1 MGVIIDRMEVVV
13 LPNSGMWYHIPNNGM
28 VTKSNRNDNVTLEVM
43 EGKETTVAYLP
54 KGCRKVRV
62 EVFPYHVDRIVN
74 SRARKPIIPL
84 DAEILAIG
92 IGPTFLES
100 YKKKYKVK

>member
-1 MGVIIDRMEVVV
+1 MGTIINRLEMVV
-13 LPNSGMWYHIPNNGM
+13 LSNSGLWYYIPNNGM
-28 VTKSNRNDNVTLEVM
+28 VTKSNRNDNVTLEIM
-43 EGKETTVAYLP
+43 NGKQTTVAYLP

-74 SRARKPIIPL
+74 ARARKPIIPL

-92 IGPTFLES
+92 IGPTFLET
-100 YKKKYKVK
+100 YKKKYKV

>member
-1 MGVIIDRMEVVV
+1 MGTIIDRMEMVV
-13 LPNSGMWYHIPNNGM
+13 LPNSSMWYHIPNNGM

-62 EVFPYHVDRIVN
+62 EVFPYHVDRINN
-74 SRARKPIIPL
+74 SRATKPIIPK
-84 DAEILAIG
+84 DAEILAMG
-92 IGPTFLES
+92 VGEGFYEA
-100 YKKKYKVK
+100 YRKKYKLT

>member
-1 MGVIIDRMEVVV
+1 MGTIIDRMEMVV
-13 LPNSGMWYHIPNNGM
+13 LPNSSMWDYIPYIRM
-28 VTKSNRNDNVTLEVM
+28 DTQSNRNDNVTLEIM
-43 EGKETTVAYLP
+43 DGKETTVAYLP

-74 SRARKPIIPL
+74 SRARKPVIPL

-92 IGPTFLES
+92 IGSGFLEQ

>member
-1 MGVIIDRMEVVV
+1 MRSKGGQYISKSALDFFLKPLVVYHALTDGTDRYKM
-13 LPNSGMWYHIPNNGM
+13 
-28 VTKSNRNDNVTLEVM
+28 D
-43 EGKETTVAYLP
+43 GKETTVAYLP

-74 SRARKPIIPL
+74 SRARKPVIPL

-92 IGPTFLES
+92 VGPTFLES

>member
-1 MGVIIDRMEVVV
+1 MGTIINRLEMVV
-13 LPNSGMWYHIPNNGM
+13 LSNSGLWYYIPNNGM
-28 VTKSNRNDNVTLEVM
+28 VTKSNRNDNVTLEIM
-43 EGKETTVAYLP
+43 DGKQTTVAYLP

-74 SRARKPIIPL
+74 ARARKPIIPL

-92 IGPTFLES
+92 IGPTFLET
-100 YKKKYKVK
+100 YKKKYKV

>member
-1 MGVIIDRMEVVV
+1 MGTIINRLEMVV
-13 LPNSGMWYHIPNNGM
+13 LSNSGLWYYVPNNGM

-43 EGKETTVAYLP
+43 DGKETTVAYLP

-74 SRARKPIIPL
+74 ARARKPIIPL

-92 IGPTFLES
+92 IGPTFLET
-100 YKKKYKVK
+100 YKKKYKV

>member
-1 MGVIIDRMEVVV
+1 MGTIIDRMEMV
-13 LPNSGMWYHIPNNGM
+13 GMAISSRWYILYFSRDY
-28 VTKSNRNDNVTLEVM
+28 VKSNRNDNVTLEIM
-43 EGKETTVAYLP
+43 DGKETTVAYLP

-74 SRARKPIIPL
+74 SRARKPVIPL

-92 IGPTFLES
+92 IGSGFLEQ